1 MTLTSHFTLLR
12 RTFVVWLAVWIA
24 VFGALAP
31 TVSHAVAWSQ
41 QGASPWV
48 GVCTDAGMRWVDV
61 TAGEAFKDAPDGQE
75 AAPSLVHCPFCLLAV
90 DRVLPALQAG
100 HHLFTDRDDFAVP
113 AAWQAV
119 FFSTYV
125 ALRPPP
131 RGPPGLLNY

>member
-1 MTLTSHFTLLR
+1 MIHTPRFDPLR
-12 RTFVVWLAVWIA
+12 RTLVVWLAVWIA

-31 TVSHAVAWSQ
+31 TVSHAVARSQ
-41 QGASPWV
+41 ADASPWV

-61 TAGEAFKDAPDGQE
+61 TTGQIQTEAPDGQE
-75 AAPSLVHCPFCLLAV
+75 AEPSLVHCPFCLLAM
-90 DRVLPALQAG
+90 DRVLPTLQAG
-100 HHLFTDRDDFAVP
+100 HHLITDRDDPVVP
-113 AAWQAV
+113 ATWQAV

>member
-1 MTLTSHFTLLR
+1 MTHTPRFDPLR
-12 RTFVVWLAVWIA
+12 RTLVVWLAVWMA

-41 QGASPWV
+41 ADASPWV

-61 TAGEAFKDAPDGQE
+61 TTGQIQTDAPDGQE
-75 AAPSLVHCPFCLLAV
+75 AAPSLVHCPFCLLAM
-90 DRVLPALQAG
+90 DRVLPTLQAG
-100 HHLFTDRDDFAVP
+100 HHLFTDRDELVVP
-113 AAWQAV
+113 ATWQAV

>member
-41 QGASPWV
+41 GGAAPWTE
-48 GVCTDAGMRWVDV
+48 VCTDAGMRWVDP
-61 TAGEAFKDAPDGQE
+61 TTGEASKDAPDGQE

-90 DRVLPALQAG
+90 DRVLPTLQAG